1 VTDLD
6 LWLLTSLRRL
16 PADPA
21 QTDLF
26 PPPDL
31 PGARDAGRPGCDP
44 AADPKAPAAP
54 CGEQGDMGA
63 HRIASGTAC
72 PSDAQRDGR
81 EAVPMTT
88 EAP

>member
-1 VTDLD
+1 MTALD
-6 LWLLTSLRRL
+6 LF
-16 PADPA
+16 
-21 QTDLF
+21 Q
-26 PPPDL
+26 PPDL
-31 PGARDAGRPGCDP
+31 PGARDAGRIRLASD
-44 AADPKAPAAP
+44 ADPKAPAAP